1 MDYKK
6 KYLKYKLKYLLAKK
20 KIQKQTIGGRKPKP
34 KVEAESSWV
43 GTGVSAL
50 TNLAT
55 GIPGFGKVI
64 NAASK
69 MWDKSHYFGRIEK
82 ELNRP
87 YAKKDGATFTI
98 NNIMKTIQNDYNSHD
113 SSLMIQQLN
122 ANIKDYLRNWH
133 KANKGKEHWYKTH
146 LNNTIRK
153 NHNKLSGLLDKIK
166 DNAKDTLTEE
176 TKAEVVQTAAKYLK
190 DTAGLDLTELGILEP
205 TKFDD
210 IREALGNDIG
220 DLMAEL
226 GGLTKDILLASFG
239 GTAAHADG
247 NKKK

>member
-34 KVEAESSWV
+34 KEEAESSWV

-55 GIPGFGKVI
+55 GIPGFGRVV

-69 MWDKSHYFGRIEK
+69 MLDKSHYIERIEK
-82 ELNRP
+82 ELNKP
-87 YAKKDGATFTI
+87 YVKKDGATFTI

-122 ANIKDYLRNWH
+122 AHIKVYLRKWH

-146 LNNTIRK
+146 LNKTITK
-153 NHNKLSGLLDKIK
+153 NHNKLTDLLDKIK

-176 TKAEVVQTAAKYLK
+176 AKAEVVQTAAKYLK

-210 IREALGNDIG
+210 IRKAFGDNIG
-220 DLMAEL
+220 DLMSEL
-226 GGLTKDILLASFG
+226 GGLTRDILIGS
-239 GTAAHADG
+239 G